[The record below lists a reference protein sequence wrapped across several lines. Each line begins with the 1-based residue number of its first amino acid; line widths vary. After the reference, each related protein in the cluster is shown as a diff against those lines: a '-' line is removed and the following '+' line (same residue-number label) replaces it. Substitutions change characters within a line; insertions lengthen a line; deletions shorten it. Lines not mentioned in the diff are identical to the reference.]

1 VSVLRGTQGINA
13 RTHQIPVK
21 MSIAKMVVAVQV
33 EAVPVWVLS
42 QETAAKSTPALLIP
56 ARMGAAVQQ
65 GAAHAQVASQETTV
79 RQEVELSLQRPGH
92 TARLLLLAV
101 DSSSTG
107 SAAVHRLLVA
117 LSNQVPSIRAVSTS
131 LMTELTA

>member
-1 VSVLRGTQGINA
+1 VSVLRVTRETNA

-21 MSIAKMVVAVQV
+21 MSVAKMVVAVQV
-33 EAVPVWVLS
+33 EAVPVWVLL
-42 QETAAKSTPALLIP
+42 QETAAKSIPALLIP
-56 ARMGAAVQQ
+56 VRMVAAVQQ
-65 GAAHAQVASQETTV
+65 GAAHAQVASRETTV
-79 RQEVELSLQRPGH
+79 RQEVELSLQLPGH
-92 TARLLLLAV
+92 MAHLLLLAV